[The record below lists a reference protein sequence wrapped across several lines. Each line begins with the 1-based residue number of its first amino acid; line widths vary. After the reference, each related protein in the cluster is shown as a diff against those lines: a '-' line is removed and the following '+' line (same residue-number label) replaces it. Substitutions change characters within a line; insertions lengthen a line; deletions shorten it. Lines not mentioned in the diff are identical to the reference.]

1 MPYQVFFT
9 DQTLNPE
16 PLEVQDNTSNV
27 DTSITI
33 PGRNVTGYGKIIA
46 ENFVRLLEN
55 FASDVAPPSSKAV
68 IGQLW
73 YNSNENSLKIKKY
86 YLIYL

>member
-33 PGRNVTGYGKIIA
+33 PGRNVTGYGKIIQ
-46 ENFVRLLEN
+46 R
-55 FASDVAPPSSKAV
+55 
-68 IGQLW
+68 Q
-73 YNSNENSLKIKKY
+73 
-86 YLIYL
+86 